1 MREFK
6 DRVALITSFS
16 FDPDLNIRVAEI
28 TPLVR
33 GQNRHFDPVSLTLYR
48 IKQNRLPFLAI
59 HPSQTKDMLTLIV
72 SRRVNQSIAHSGL
85 QAHDDPQCGSLPHRS
100 GKRSQQVCHIV
111 PRSGKSRPIG

>member
-6 DRVALITSFS
+6 DRVVLITPFS

-48 IKQNRLPFLAI
+48 IKQNRLPFLTI
-59 HPSQTKDMLTLIV
+59 HPSQTKDMALNYV
-72 SRRVNQSIAHSGL
+72 
-85 QAHDDPQCGSLPHRS
+85 DPYRKSAGKPVHRS
-100 GKRSQQVCHIV
+100 
-111 PRSGKSRPIG
+111 